1 MADSAS
7 ATGTPTANPAAS
19 PPLAPLKRAM
29 PPQRWLIAK
38 LHAGQS
44 ATLAAELAREARLPP
59 VLAELLVA
67 RGINTAA
74 EAFAFLNPE
83 PAHLHD
89 PFLMLGMSAAVD
101 RLERAIAAREPI
113 LLYGDYDVDGTVA
126 VVLLKTA
133 IEMLGGPAIGSGP
146 NLVRFHVPHRLRDG
160 YGMQSSVL
168 EAAYAEGI
176 RVVVTVDTGMRAFAE
191 AETAKRLGL
200 DLIITDHHLPEAHDR
215 LPAALA
221 ILNPNQPGCAYPEKN
236 LCGAAIALKLAQAL
250 LEKSCIERPCLEKP
264 DSVRRDPARLRE
276 KTLPSFLKMA
286 AIATIADAV
295 PLHGENR
302 TIAALGLRELRR
314 PVGAGLRAL
323 FAASALD
330 PASKQLTGFD
340 VAFRLAP
347 RINAAGRMDVA
358 SDVIEL
364 FTTRDS
370 DRATELAA
378 KLERLNRERRDVETA
393 ALTVI
398 ETRLCSDSEIYDD
411 RLLVIE
417 GDGWHRGVIGI
428 LASRVVERTAKP
440 AIVISLE
447 DSPDGKIAH
456 GSGRSVDGFPLLA
469 AIESCADLFTRFG
482 GHAFAVG
489 FALPAEKLPDLKRRL
504 RDYANIHLAAREP
517 ERLLRIHAELPLDR
531 ITPVLAGWLRKL
543 EPLGH
548 GNPEPIF
555 IARSAR
561 LAAPP
566 RIMKARHLC
575 LELEQTASAPDEL
588 ATAPKSDPSTL
599 APSSA
604 IPRRLR
610 ASAAPAGSIRAVGWN
625 LAERS
630 FELRLAQGS
639 LIDVA
644 YRIRENDHP
653 DFGGLEIEI
662 LGLEPAAMQP
672 VNRSVAA
679 NS

>member
-1 MADSAS
+1 MSAGG
-7 ATGTPTANPAAS
+7 AGNQAIDAQRY
-19 PPLAPLKRAM
+19 L
-29 PPQRWLIAK
+29 PPQRWL
-38 LHAGQS
+38 LSEPHSEEAGS
-44 ATLAAELAREARLPP
+44 LAREARLPL
-59 VLAELLVA
+59 VLAELLIA
-67 RGINTAA
+67 RGIASAA
-74 EAFAFLNPE
+74 QAFAFLNPE
-83 PAHLHD
+83 PSHLHD
-89 PFLMLGMSAAVD
+89 PFLMLGMNAAVE
-101 RLERAIAAREPI
+101 RLERAIAVREPI

-133 IEMLGGPAIGSGP
+133 IEMLDGPGG
-146 NLVRFHVPHRLRDG
+146 LVRFHVPHRLRDG

-168 EAAYAEGI
+168 ESAHAEGV

-191 AETAKRLGL
+191 AETARRLGL
-200 DLIITDHHLPEAHDR
+200 DLIITDHHLPDAHDAV
-215 LPAALA
+215 PIALA
-221 ILNPNQPGCAYPEKN
+221 ILNPNQPGCSYPEKN

-250 LEKSCIERPCLEKP
+250 LE
-264 DSVRRDPARLRE
+264 RRDPARTRE

-295 PLHGENR
+295 PLRGENR
-302 TIAALGLRELRR
+302 TIAALGVRELRR

-323 FAASALD
+323 FAAAALD

-364 FTTRDS
+364 FSTRDS
-370 DRATELAA
+370 LRAADLAA
-378 KLERLNRERRDVETA
+378 KLDRLNRERRDVEAA
-393 ALTVI
+393 ALAAI
-398 ETRLCSDSEIYDD
+398 QARLDTDAELAAD

-417 GDGWHRGVIGI
+417 GNGWHRGVIGI

-440 AIVISLE
+440 AIVVSVE
-447 DSPDGKIAH
+447 DGPDGKIAH

-489 FALPAEKLPDLKRRL
+489 FALPASLLPELKRRL
-504 RDYANIHLAAREP
+504 RLYAEDHLSGREP

-555 IARSAR
+555 VARSAR
-561 LAAPP
+561 LLAPP
-566 RIMKARHLC
+566 RIMKDRHLS
-575 LELEQTASAPDEL
+575 LELAQDSGSSSGASSNRLPASATP
-588 ATAPKSDPSTL
+588 TA
-599 APSSA
+599 
-604 IPRRLR
+604 
-610 ASAAPAGSIRAVGWN
+610 SIRAVGWN

-630 FELRLAQGS
+630 MELHLEQGS
-639 LIDVA
+639 LIDLA

-662 LGLEPAAMQP
+662 VGMQ
-672 VNRSVAA
+672 STQA
-679 NS
+679 

>member
-1 MADSAS
+1 M
-7 ATGTPTANPAAS
+7 
-19 PPLAPLKRAM
+19 PL
-29 PPQRWLIAK
+29 QRWLLAES
-38 LHAGQS
+38 HSETS
-44 ATLAAELAREARLPP
+44 ASLAREARVPL
-59 VLAELLVA
+59 VIAELLVA
-67 RGINTAA
+67 RGITTAA
-74 EAFAFLNPE
+74 EAFVFLNPE

-89 PFLMLGMSAAVD
+89 PFLMLGMSVAVE

-133 IEMLGGPAIGSGP
+133 IEMLGGAGSD
-146 NLVRFHVPHRLRDG
+146 LVRFHVPHRLRDG
-160 YGMQSSVL
+160 YGMQSRVL
-168 EAAYAEGI
+168 EAAYAEGV

-191 AETAKRLGL
+191 AETARQLGL
-200 DLIITDHHLPEAHDR
+200 DLIITDHHLAEAHDK

-221 ILNPNQPGCAYPEKN
+221 ILNPNQPGCTYPEKS

-250 LEKSCIERPCLEKP
+250 LEKSEP
-264 DSVRRDPARLRE
+264 VRRDPTRLRE

-295 PLHGENR
+295 PLCGENR

-323 FAASALD
+323 FAAAALD

-364 FTTRDS
+364 FSTRDS
-370 DRATELAA
+370 HRAAELAT
-378 KLERLNRERRDVETA
+378 KLERLNRERRDVEAA
-393 ALTVI
+393 ALTII
-398 ETRLCSDSEIYDD
+398 EDRLASDAEIFAD
-411 RLLVIE
+411 RLLVID

-440 AIVISLE
+440 AIVVSVE
-447 DSPDGKIAH
+447 DGVAH

-469 AIESCADLFTRFG
+469 AIETCADLFTRFG

-504 RDYANIHLAAREP
+504 RTYADAHLAAREP

-561 LAAPP
+561 LLAPP
-566 RIMKARHLC
+566 RIMKAQHLR
-575 LELEQTASAPDEL
+575 LELAQDAL
-588 ATAPKSDPSTL
+588 AQNATS
-599 APSSA
+599 SSA
-604 IPRRLR
+604 TSIATPPSGSIAHLP
-610 ASAAPAGSIRAVGWN
+610 ASAAPVASIRAVGWN
-625 LAERS
+625 LAERAIK
-630 FELRLAQGS
+630 LQLVQGS
-639 LIDVA
+639 LIDLA

-662 LGLEPAAMQP
+662 MGMRPAE
-672 VNRSVAA
+672 S
-679 NS
+679 

>member
-1 MADSAS
+1 MAELAS
-7 ATGTPTANPAAS
+7 ATGPPSASTTGSTPRTAPTRT
-19 PPLAPLKRAM
+19 L
-29 PPQRWLIAK
+29 PPQRWILAEP
-38 LHAGQS
+38 HPEAS
-44 ATLAAELAREARLPP
+44 ASLAREARLPL

-83 PAHLHD
+83 PSHLHD
-89 PFLMLGMSAAVD
+89 PFLMLGMSTAVD

-133 IEMLGGPAIGSGP
+133 IEMLGG
-146 NLVRFHVPHRLRDG
+146 NVRFHVPHRLRDG

-168 EAAYAEGI
+168 EAAHADGV

-191 AETAKRLGL
+191 AETARRLGL
-200 DLIITDHHLPEAHDR
+200 DLIVTDHHLPDAHDA

-221 ILNPNQPGCAYPEKN
+221 ILNPNQPGCTYPEKS

-250 LEKSCIERPCLEKP
+250 LEKSEP
-264 DSVRRDPARLRE
+264 VRRDPARLRE

-323 FAASALD
+323 FAAAALD
-330 PASKQLTGFD
+330 PASRQITGFD

-364 FTTRDS
+364 FSTRDS
-370 DRATELAA
+370 HRAAELAT
-378 KLERLNRERRDVETA
+378 KLERLNRERRDVEAA
-393 ALTVI
+393 ALTII
-398 ETRLCSDSEIYDD
+398 EAQLSPPAAEFISD
-411 RLLVIE
+411 RLLVID

-440 AIVISLE
+440 AIVVSVE
-447 DSPDGKIAH
+447 DGIAH

-561 LAAPP
+561 LLAPP
-566 RIMKARHLC
+566 RIMKAQHLR
-575 LELEQTASAPDEL
+575 LELAQVAGQTVNSAAASPASSIDPP
-588 ATAPKSDPSTL
+588 AT
-599 APSSA
+599 SSFA
-604 IPRRLR
+604 RLP
-610 ASAAPAGSIRAVGWN
+610 ASAAPVASIRAVGWN
-625 LAERS
+625 LAQRAID
-630 FELRLAQGS
+630 LRLDRGS
-639 LIDVA
+639 LIDIA

-662 LGLEPAAMQP
+662 VGLKTPETALA
-672 VNRSVAA
+672 
-679 NS
+679 

>member
-1 MADSAS
+1 VANSAS
-7 ATGTPTANPAAS
+7 ATGSPNQTTAT
-19 PPLAPLKRAM
+19 RAL
-29 PPQRWLIAK
+29 PPQRWLLAES
-38 LHAGQS
+38 HPDQS
-44 ATLAAELAREARLPP
+44 ASLAREARLPL

-67 RGINTAA
+67 RGITTAA

-89 PFLMLGMSAAVD
+89 PFLMLGMSAAVE
-101 RLERAIAAREPI
+101 RLESAIAAREPI

-133 IEMLGGPAIGSGP
+133 IEMLGGA
-146 NLVRFHVPHRLRDG
+146 VRFHVPHRLREG

-168 EAAYAEGI
+168 ELAHAEGV

-191 AETAKRLGL
+191 AETARRLGL
-200 DLIITDHHLPEAHDR
+200 DLIITDHHLPEADNAV
-215 LPAALA
+215 PAALA
-221 ILNPNQPGCAYPEKN
+221 ILNPNQPDCLYPEKD

-250 LEKSCIERPCLEKP
+250 LE
-264 DSVRRDPARLRE
+264 RRDPARARE

-295 PLHGENR
+295 PLSGENR

-323 FAASALD
+323 FAAAALD
-330 PASKQLTGFD
+330 PASKQITGFD

-370 DRATELAA
+370 HRAAELAT
-378 KLERLNRERRDVETA
+378 KLERLNRERREVEAA

-398 ETRLCSDSEIYDD
+398 ENRLASDAEIAVD
-411 RLLVIE
+411 RLLVID

-440 AIVISLE
+440 AIVVSVE
-447 DSPDGKIAH
+447 DGVAH

-469 AIESCADLFTRFG
+469 SIESCADLFTRFG

-489 FALPAEKLPDLKRRL
+489 FALPAAALPDLKLRL
-504 RDYANIHLAAREP
+504 RTYANAHLAAREP
-517 ERLLRIHAELPLDR
+517 ERILRIHAELPLDR

-561 LAAPP
+561 LLAPP
-566 RIMKARHLC
+566 RIMKAQHLR
-575 LELEQTASAPDEL
+575 LELAQDSAPSPATSPNASAAHLPVS
-588 ATAPKSDPSTL
+588 AS
-599 APSSA
+599 PSSA
-604 IPRRLR
+604 
-610 ASAAPAGSIRAVGWN
+610 IRAVGWN
-625 LAERS
+625 LAERAMQ
-630 FELRLAQGS
+630 LQLAEGS
-639 LIDVA
+639 LIDLA

-662 LGLEPAAMQP
+662 MGMEPAE
-672 VNRSVAA
+672 R
-679 NS
+679 